1 MIETRPYYSEKGL
14 SAAYY
19 DQITAL
25 DPSVRGDVDIY
36 ARLAPPGGSILEL
49 GAGTGRV
56 SLALAERGIQVLG
69 IDLAPTML
77 QQAQAKLAKLPATVA
92 RRVRFLQADMTSLNL
107 DETFDAV
114 ICPFFGLSHLPAGA
128 AWKNVFAG
136 IAKVLKPGGYAAFH
150 VPDAARMA
158 AAAPPPPDRA
168 VLRLPADDKGE
179 SLLIYIAE
187 RIARPEIARFDQ
199 TVDYVIVDPRNQE
212 KRRVREKLTYYSA
225 DPTPFGVTVGLI
237 PGTPLIP
244 MGDTGYIQVFHKPQE
259 RDEVVADITRS

>member
-36 ARLAPPGGSILEL
+36 ARLSPPGGSILEL

-56 SLALAERGIQVLG
+56 SLALAERGIHVLG

-77 QQAQAKLAKLPATVA
+77 AQAQAKLAKLPDTVA
-92 RRVRFLQADMTSLNL
+92 QRLRFQRGDMTSLNL

-136 IAKVLKPGGYAAFH
+136 VAKLLKPGGYAGFH
-150 VPDAARMA
+150 VPDAGRMA
-158 AAAPPPPDRA
+158 AATPPPPDRP
-168 VLRLPADDKGE
+168 VLRLPADDRGE
-179 SLLIYIAE
+179 SLVIYIAE
-187 RIARPEIARFDQ
+187 RVAKPEIARFDQ
-199 TVDYVIVDPRNQE
+199 AVDYVIVDPRNQE
-212 KRRVREKLTYYSA
+212 LRRVRERLTYYAA
-225 DPTPFGVTVGLI
+225 DPTPYAVAVGLI
-237 PGTPLIP
+237 PGTPIIP
-244 MGDTGYIQVFHKPQE
+244 MSDTGYIQVFHKPQE
-259 RDEVVADITRS
+259 RDEVAAVVAPG